1 MEARYFE
8 DEHSVRDNYFIGI
21 DSEDFH
27 LALKELSS
35 YGYLNT
41 PKSTMDGYPE
51 FILEPS
57 AIAEMQNRY
66 TKNLNKVLKRIN
78 ELKKLILFSLL
89 PNHLLIS
96 LLPLVAIMDR
106 RLLSWF
112 HDYISITVC
121 R

>member
-1 MEARYFE
+1 MLTNEAEFVLLQLYRCYEDDLQDGKNKSEARYFE

-27 LALKELSS
+27 LTLKELSS

-78 ELKKLILFSLL
+78 ELKKLILF
-89 PNHLLIS
+89 
-96 LLPLVAIMDR
+96 
-106 RLLSWF
+106 
-112 HDYISITVC
+112 
-121 R
+121 

>member
-1 MEARYFE
+1 MKGGDVVLTNEAEFVLLQLYRCYEDDLQDGKNKSEARYFE

-41 PKSTMDGYPE
+41 PKSTMNGYPE

-78 ELKKLILFSLL
+78 ELKKLILF
-89 PNHLLIS
+89 
-96 LLPLVAIMDR
+96 
-106 RLLSWF
+106 
-112 HDYISITVC
+112 
-121 R
+121 